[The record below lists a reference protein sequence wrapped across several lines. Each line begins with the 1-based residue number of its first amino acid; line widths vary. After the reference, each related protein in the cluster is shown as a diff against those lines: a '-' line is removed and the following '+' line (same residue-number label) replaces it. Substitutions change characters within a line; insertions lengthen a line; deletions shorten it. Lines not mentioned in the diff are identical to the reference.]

1 LREAYD
7 SNVSKGPC
15 GRWLTKLP
23 AARALSSCAPG
34 RHEKFQT
41 APYWSDYS
49 RSIEYFH
56 GDNGAG
62 IGASL
67 QTGRMGVSTW
77 LLTSLAILDPK
88 KVLEK
93 GFDAA
98 ALKIIPSDR

>member
-1 LREAYD
+1 M
-7 SNVSKGPC
+7 
-15 GRWLTKLP
+15 P

-49 RSIEYFH
+49 RSIEYFY
-56 GDNGAG
+56 GDSAG

-67 QTGRMGVSTW
+67 QTGRIGVSTW

>member
-1 LREAYD
+1 M
-7 SNVSKGPC
+7 
-15 GRWLTKLP
+15 P

-41 APYWSDYS
+41 APYWSNYS
-49 RSIEYFH
+49 RSIEYFY
-56 GDNGAG
+56 GDSAG

-67 QTGRMGVSTW
+67 QTGRTGVGTW
-77 LLTSLAILDPK
+77 LLASLAILDPK
-88 KVLEK
+88 EVLEK